1 MPWVGLL
8 WGRFAWVC
16 IGAWVCLGLGFGSGC
31 LGLGIGFGLPWGLS
45 VYLGAWICLETCC
58 GLSPTMGFILGLGW
72 ITLE

>member
-1 MPWVGLL
+1 MGCFGVGLPGFEL
-8 WGRFAWVC
+8 ELGFA
-16 IGAWVCLGLGFGSGC
+16 LGLGFGSGC

>member
-1 MPWVGLL
+1 MGCVGVGLP
-8 WGRFAWVC
+8 GFALEL
-16 IGAWVCLGLGFGSGC
+16 GFALGLGFGSGC

-58 GLSPTMGFILGLGW
+58 GLSPTIGFILGLGW